1 MVAEE
6 GNEMKEQLLRR
17 LKKIEEHPILERE
30 KRKRKLIIIQVGETR
45 EHALLREGLNPDN
58 PGVDLILVQLVA
70 PGERVTSPGPSEIR

>member
-1 MVAEE
+1 
-6 GNEMKEQLLRR
+6 MKEQLLRR
-17 LKKIEEHPILERE
+17 IKKIEGHPEMQQNS
-30 KRKRKLIIIQVGETR
+30 RKRKLIVIQVGETR